1 MGKQYVRKSAIAKA
15 KGLSTKEMLKS
26 DRSVVS
32 KTSGLMNGFQM
43 NGRVVDPQ
51 KQSIVVELLLMKKTQ
66 ARLQQKVDGIKKM
79 LEKADQLNHPRI
91 STSVI
96 KSVFSASTDD
106 QMRHAM
112 KQLEADAHSL
122 QNGG

>member
-1 MGKQYVRKSAIAKA
+1 MVQIMGKQYVRKSAIAKA

-32 KTSGLMNGFQM
+32 KYELIKCQKNDKTNYLYSRTSGLMNGFQM

-66 ARLQQKVDGIKKM
+66 ARLQQRCVSIPFTFPY
-79 LEKADQLNHPRI
+79 L
-91 STSVI
+91 
-96 KSVFSASTDD
+96 
-106 QMRHAM
+106 
-112 KQLEADAHSL
+112 
-122 QNGG
+122 